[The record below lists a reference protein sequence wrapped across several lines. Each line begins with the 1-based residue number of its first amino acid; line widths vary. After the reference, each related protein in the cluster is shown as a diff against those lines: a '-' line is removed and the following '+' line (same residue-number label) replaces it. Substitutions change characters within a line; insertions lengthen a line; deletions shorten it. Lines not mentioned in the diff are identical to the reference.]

1 MHFHQNTP
9 SVELPS
15 TRVFASSLMALLLLC
30 TASSYALE
38 NDVTTVLYLD
48 RAIQVQETLPDPSDL
63 WVSPSD
69 LTRVNDFVLKPEG
82 ACLDE
87 LCIPINQEADSDVV
101 IRREGKTWFSLTAF
115 AEHLGQE
122 FLVDRETD
130 TWSFGSIPVTR
141 ASFIQQAQAPE
152 FTLPDRE
159 GNLVSL
165 SDFRGRKVMILSWAS
180 W

>member
-1 MHFHQNTP
+1 MPVNHLTSNR
-9 SVELPS
+9 SV
-15 TRVFASSLMALLLLC
+15 ASAFSALLLLGV
-30 TASSYALE
+30 TILLGATVANASQD
-38 NDVTTVLYLD
+38 DVTTVLYLD
-48 RAIQVQETLPDPSDL
+48 RAVAIEETLADPSDL

-82 ACLDE
+82 ACLDD
-87 LCIPINQEADSDVV
+87 LCIPIQQDTDSDVV
-101 IRREGKTWFSLTAF
+101 IRRQGKAWFSLTAF
-115 AEHLGQE
+115 AELLGQE
-122 FLVDRETD
+122 FVVDRETD

-141 ASFIQQAQAPE
+141 ASFIEQARAPQ